1 MTPNILVIDDN
12 IHDITLMRRLL
23 ERSGYGVRQAESG
36 EEGLRV
42 AGEAPP
48 DCILVD
54 GRMPGVDGYEFCRR
68 IRSDNR
74 FRNVP
79 ILMLTGADSA
89 SAVVNGLEAGADDF
103 VTKSSDLQVILARV
117 RALLRVKAYQDR
129 IVEQSEELRRL
140 YEEVQEKSEKILALN
155 QRMNK
160 DLQFARRVQ
169 EGLLPKRSLDSEH
182 LEIRSS
188 YVPSETLSGDFY
200 DYFEL
205 ERSLVLFTADVSGH
219 GLPSAI
225 LVSLL
230 KSYLHSEIDD
240 SIPLEDFLSNL
251 NEFLNETSLPSQ
263 FATALV
269 LRITGSG
276 VEHASAGH
284 PPFIHYSRAT
294 RRCVV
299 HEQPGHLLGALPRLS
314 FEASSLELGAGDILF
329 TYTDGL
335 TDRRSG
341 QGEFYALERVSG
353 IIERN
358 ADRTADELFERIR
371 DDAFSF
377 AATDELRDDIAFIVV
392 RVR

>member
-23 ERSGYGVRQAESG
+23 ERSGYAVRQAESG

-42 AGEAPP
+42 AAEVPP

-54 GRMPGVDGYEFCRR
+54 GRMPGLDGYEFCRR
-68 IRSDNR
+68 IRTDER
-74 FRNVP
+74 FRNIP

-89 SAVVNGLEAGADDF
+89 SAVISGLEAGADDF

-117 RALLRVKAYQDR
+117 RAALRVKAYQDR

-140 YEEVQEKSEKILALN
+140 YEEVREKSDKIEALN

-169 EGLLPKRSLDSEH
+169 ERLLPERSLDTAQ
-182 LEIRSS
+182 LEIRSA

-205 ERSLVLFTADVSGH
+205 GGSLILFTADVSGH

-230 KSYLHSEIDD
+230 KSHLHSEIDE
-240 SIPLEDFLSNL
+240 SVRLATFLTRL
-251 NEFLNETSLPSQ
+251 NEFLSESSLPSQ

-269 LRITGSG
+269 LRISG
-276 VEHASAGH
+276 GRVEYASAGH
-284 PPFIHYSRAT
+284 PPFIHYSRADG
-294 RRCVV
+294 RSHVY
-299 HEQPGHLLGALPRLS
+299 EQAGHLLGAMPKLE
-314 FEASSLELGAGDILF
+314 FEDSALDIQSGDILF

-335 TDRRSG
+335 TDRRSRN
-341 QGEFYALERVSG
+341 GEFYALDRVAG

-358 ADRTADELFERIR
+358 AARPADELFGLVR

-377 AATDELRDDIAFIVV
+377 AATDELRDDIAMVMV